1 MKYILLLLSFSV
13 IYSVS
18 LADND
23 NIEDGLNP
31 FILIA
36 RIHIKEGQ
44 VENYLNIADEVDR
57 AVEASEPGMLFHNF
71 DSDPSDPLAY
81 TWTEVYANSQAFLD
95 HNANPPV
102 GEYVIKHAEMG
113 DGFTIEIY
121 GNVSQDVIDAIN
133 ALEIPLKHFK
143 TSRVGYVRNERF
155 RL

>member
-18 LADND
+18 LADNE

-155 RL
+155 KL

>member
-13 IYSVS
+13 FYSVS

-155 RL
+155 KL

>member
-1 MKYILLLLSFSV
+1 MRIFLSFIILFLSFPM
-13 IYSVS
+13 YAENSQEMKG
-18 LADND
+18 D
-23 NIEDGLNP
+23 NP

-36 RIHIKEGQ
+36 RIHIKEGKT
-44 VENYLNIADEVDR
+44 EAYLNIANEVDK
-57 AVEASEPGMLFHNF
+57 AVEASEPGMLLHTF

-81 TWTEVYANSQAFLD
+81 TWTEIYANSQAFLD

-102 GEYVIKHAEMG
+102 GEYVTKHAELG

-143 TSRVGYVRNERF
+143 TSRVGYIREEYF
-155 RL
+155 K

>member
-155 RL
+155 KL